1 MLCII
6 TRKSRASI
14 WGKLHH
20 CQTYLRH
27 FSHRRNYTVCS
38 SRDSFAY
45 SESHHDSYPQ
55 FPRSSLGTH
64 GLQTRSHR
72 QKKETP
78 AFLESRLLLK
88 QARLIREMRGLASLG
103 QAQPLAPLTSKFL
116 RLLSSLTPLCS
127 IQFKNKC
134 VWGGM
139 NKSFRGA
146 PW

>member
-103 QAQPLAPLTSKFL
+103 QAQPLGGGRKGLRYCGIALFL
-116 RLLSSLTPLCS
+116 VRCCS
-127 IQFKNKC
+127 NFYFKLRYC
-134 VWGGM
+134 GFQGPSGV
-139 NKSFRGA
+139 R
-146 PW
+146 